1 MTLGWNE
8 AKHCVDHMTLGWNE
22 VIICSNMRLDWNE
35 VRHMR
40 LLEYFPFN
48 SYYTHRYTHI
58 KTHVEQTHT
67 LRMPCVYLNFNLGM
81 LPWYSLKIKY
91 EVFRLNIHNKRNI
104 SNWYLHYQDA
114 SLAYKPNSSF
124 MMIIN
129 YLLFYWLKFI

>member
-40 LLEYFPFN
+40 LLEHFPFN
-48 SYYTHRYTHI
+48 SYYTHI

-81 LPWYSLKIKY
+81 LPWYSLKINMKSLDWIFIIK
-91 EVFRLNIHNKRNI
+91 ET
-104 SNWYLHYQDA
+104 YQIGT
-114 SLAYKPNSSF
+114 F
-124 MMIIN
+124 IIKK
-129 YLLFYWLKFI
+129 LV